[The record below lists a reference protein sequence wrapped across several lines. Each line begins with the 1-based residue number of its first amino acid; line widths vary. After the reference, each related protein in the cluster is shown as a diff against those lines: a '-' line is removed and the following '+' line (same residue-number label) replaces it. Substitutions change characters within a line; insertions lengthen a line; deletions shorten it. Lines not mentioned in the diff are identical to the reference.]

1 MAERGLAI
9 VVSAAVL
16 AVGGVM
22 SSQLIGD
29 AARDARQPTRQVT
42 VRGAA
47 ERAVEADVGVWRF
60 SIRVVAPDLTAA
72 QAEIDADVAEVRA
85 FFAGTMIGADA
96 VELGNLSVQDALAS
110 FYRPDNYDPS
120 ARFILDQTVVIR
132 SSEVGA
138 LEDAVRQ
145 QGVLLRRGVA
155 LANGGVRYVFSGLN
169 EVKPE
174 LVTEA
179 TASARNSAA
188 QFAADSGASVGS
200 IIRANQGYVSIQP
213 QAGYEDVG
221 EPGSRFKKVRV
232 VVTIDYALEG

>member
-1 MAERGLAI
+1 MVARGWAI
-9 VVSAAVL
+9 VVSAGLL
-16 AVGGVM
+16 AVGGAI
-22 SSQLIGD
+22 SSQVIGD
-29 AARDARQPTRQVT
+29 AARDALQPSRQVT

-47 ERAVEADVGVWRF
+47 ELPVEADVGVWRF
-60 SIRVVAPDLTAA
+60 SIRVVAPDLAVA
-72 QAEIDADVAEVRA
+72 QSEIDADVAEVRA
-85 FFAGTMIGADA
+85 FFAGTLIGADA

-110 FYRPDNYDPS
+110 FYRPDNYDPN

-132 SSEVGA
+132 SAEVAA

-169 EVKPE
+169 EIKPA
-174 LVTEA
+174 LVTQA
-179 TASARNSAA
+179 TASARASAS

-200 IIRANQGYVSIQP
+200 IVRASQGYVSIQP
-213 QAGYEDVG
+213 QPGYEDVG
-221 EPGSRFKKVRV
+221 ESGSRFKTVRV